1 MDLRQMIITFALIG
15 IVYALGLH
23 IPLPGIDLEAFASL
37 KYSVDSD
44 MLSRISIL
52 ALGLTPLFAAL
63 GLAEI
68 ARLIAFPWLK
78 QKDEQ
83 DRNTVLGAAIVIVI
97 ALAVAAMQAYA
108 ISGGLGATPL
118 VADNMTGFTMLT
130 IASCV
135 GATAFTIFLSDR
147 IRIAGL
153 RDGLWPL
160 YSLPILLS
168 LPNNVIASVEMTT
181 TGAVPSTQWLIVA
194 VYLVL
199 SVAAVVVTAFLW
211 RSACHEAGTIAEET
225 IEPREIL
232 IWPPVLAIT
241 AAGYVLAFFAFI
253 APNVIAAVQGLPL
266 QIIALAMASI
276 LIPLIVFA
284 YIRRL
289 EVKNGANIRLIAIAS
304 IIAFIQI
311 LLLVSGALVS
321 AFIQLPVSPGSIG
334 IIVLTITALG
344 FRNWDTV
351 EVEGSSEPH
360 VSAQTAS

>member
-1 MDLRQMIITFALIG
+1 MSR
-15 IVYALGLH
+15 GL
-23 IPLPGIDLEAFASL
+23 S
-37 KYSVDSD
+37 
-44 MLSRISIL
+44 
-52 ALGLTPLFAAL
+52 
-63 GLAEI
+63 
-68 ARLIAFPWLK
+68 
-78 QKDEQ
+78 
-83 DRNTVLGAAIVIVI
+83 
-97 ALAVAAMQAYA
+97 
-108 ISGGLGATPL
+108 
-118 VADNMTGFTMLT
+118 
-130 IASCV
+130 
-135 GATAFTIFLSDR
+135 
-147 IRIAGL
+147 
-153 RDGLWPL
+153 
-160 YSLPILLS
+160 
-168 LPNNVIASVEMTT
+168 
-181 TGAVPSTQWLIVA
+181 
-194 VYLVL
+194 
-199 SVAAVVVTAFLW
+199 
-211 RSACHEAGTIAEET
+211 TIAEET

-253 APNVIAAVQGLPL
+253 APNVIATVQGLPL

-344 FRNWDTV
+344 FLNWDTV

>member
-1 MDLRQMIITFALIG
+1 MIITFALIG

-23 IPLPGIDLEAFASL
+23 IPLPGIDLEAFASP

-68 ARLIAFPWLK
+68 ARLIAFSWLK

-168 LPNNVIASVEMTT
+168 LPNNVIASVEMTR

-253 APNVIAAVQGLPL
+253 APNVIAAVQGL
-266 QIIALAMASI
+266 
-276 LIPLIVFA
+276 
-284 YIRRL
+284 RL

-321 AFIQLPVSPGSIG
+321 AFIQLPLSPGSIG

>member
-1 MDLRQMIITFALIG
+1 MDSRQMIITFALIG
-15 IVYALGLH
+15 IVYTLALH
-23 IPLPGIDLEAFASL
+23 IPLPGIDLDAFASL
-37 KYSVDSD
+37 AYTANSD

-52 ALGLTPLFAAL
+52 LLGPTPLFAAL

-83 DRNTVLGAAIVIVI
+83 DRSALPGGAIVVVI
-97 ALAVAAMQAYA
+97 ALAIAAVQAYA
-108 ISGGLGATPL
+108 MSGGLGAARL
-118 VADNMTGFTMLT
+118 VDDNMTNFTMLT

-135 GATAFTIFLSDR
+135 GATALTIFLSDR
-147 IRIAGL
+147 IGIAGL

-160 YSLPILLS
+160 YSIPILLS
-168 LPNNVIASVEMTT
+168 LPNNVIASVEMTR

-211 RSACHEAGTIAEET
+211 RSACHEACVIAEKT
-225 IEPREIL
+225 VEPGAIL

-241 AAGYVLAFFAFI
+241 VAGYVLASFAFI
-253 APNVIAAVQGLPL
+253 APNVIAAAQGLPL

-284 YIRRL
+284 YVRRL
-289 EVKNGANIRLIAIAS
+289 EVKNGANIRLAATAS

-311 LLLVSGALVS
+311 LLLVSGALAS

-344 FRNWDTV
+344 FRSWDTV
-351 EVEGSSEPH
+351 EVEGSSAPH